1 MRSSATA
8 YAETFGLLIRDYECD
23 SERVRTEDEDRALDG
38 ITARLSALF
47 PQLPAHRVADVVR
60 AVHREFDGR
69 PIRDFVPVLVERSAR
84 EQLTNGVREAAAVVG

>member
-1 MRSSATA
+1 MWSAAPGITRL
-8 YAETFGLLIRDYECD
+8 FGPLIRDCECN
-23 SERVRTEDEDRALDG
+23 SERVRTEDEARALDD

-47 PQLPAHRVADVVR
+47 PQLPAHRVTDVVR

-84 EQLTNGVREAAAVVG
+84 EQLTNGVRGAAAVVG